1 MHDSVV
7 LDSSVVHTELISDSI
22 WELVLLLLILKKNS
36 IDIMV
41 DNNQTLKEL
50 ATPDDLHPYNPEI
63 DKTFHRLCRSNRSR
77 SAVMHDSVVHIE
89 LIFDS
94 ISEPVF
100 LGKFGSECFGLFL
113 FCFCLVQGEKV
124 VGTQILVGNQ
134 RERTTSSRGFLSF
147 LICL

>member
-1 MHDSVV
+1 MEVVHDSVV

-100 LGKFGSECFGLFL
+100 LAFIFL
-113 FCFCLVQGEKV
+113 KK
-124 VGTQILVGNQ
+124 
-134 RERTTSSRGFLSF
+134 
-147 LICL
+147 